1 MQLRLNIVFSK
12 VPRYKFNVGLTIQ
25 RSLNN
30 KQSYIHVFT
39 IASRQPYTAETE
51 RSIDPYEYISTTVY
65 SSPYHPLYTY
75 IRARISLRMS
85 LFPYMCMSTCL
96 RARVSGLH
104 VGEDGPVA
112 KQPPSLERYL
122 QAAVTVEAPALHIA

>member
-1 MQLRLNIVFSK
+1 M
-12 VPRYKFNVGLTIQ
+12 YTECKFNFGLTIQ
-25 RSLNN
+25 LSLNN

-39 IASRQPYTAETE
+39 IAPRQPYTAETE

-85 LFPYMCMSTCL
+85 LFPYMSTCL

-104 VGEDGPVA
+104 VGEDGLVA
-112 KQPPSLERYL
+112 KQPPSSERYL
-122 QAAVTVEAPALHIA
+122 QAAVTVEAPALHIS